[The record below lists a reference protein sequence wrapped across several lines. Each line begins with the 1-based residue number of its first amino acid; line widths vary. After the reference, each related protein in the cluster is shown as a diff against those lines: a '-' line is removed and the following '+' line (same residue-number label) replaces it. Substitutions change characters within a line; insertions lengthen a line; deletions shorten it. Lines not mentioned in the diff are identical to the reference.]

1 MSDGKAKN
9 PRRQKDLTACTYGA
23 FLEFIE
29 YRHDK
34 NVDDEAKRLFDE
46 LHDMLS
52 DFRLEEKKGALACE
66 KLVLAYQCYVS
77 VMQKLGVRKWIAAQK
92 AFLAFAKRRRD
103 KLHQSTMRF
112 IEDAHEQLRVS
123 IRSYDSFVVA
133 IGCFSAYP
141 VILCWIDANGFT
153 GQQAEALRAA
163 WDELYTAS
171 IDFLSYEADKL
182 GIAPS
187 DFRICGRVVK
197 EIYRDEGRLCD
208 ENLTPDSMWPECMG
222 EWRYSLP
229 DRQQEAL
236 QKGEAAFGNLVVKLG
251 LEVMTRD
258 ASAFFM
264 RQEEHSLKASGGKE
278 AAADTKKTTR
288 KVAVAS
294 RLATDGRTP
303 DQRNLAVFH
312 AIVELLKSGKK
323 LSQITRESVR
333 SLTKAPLKRIS
344 KTSSWKHRKVIE
356 KAFFWSEVMPS
367 SPKVTIFADSP
378 LSRKAGA
385 HERHYL
391 ESLAAR
397 LTRADEVFF
406 DSRIP
411 RIAGLR
417 VATTRAIISM
427 LKSEGATNQ
436 DIAKMADKFNG
447 EPVEVRESI
456 VSCMKEAL
464 CDGGGHAK
472 AATCLY
478 SLLVAS
484 SDGYR
489 LFERKSDV
497 ASRGSLL
504 Y

>member
-1 MSDGKAKN
+1 LS
-9 PRRQKDLTACTYGA
+9 ACTYGA

-29 YRHDK
+29 YRHQK
-34 NVDDEAKRLFDE
+34 NVDDPSKGVFDE
-46 LHDMLS
+46 LYDMLS
-52 DFRLEEKKGALACE
+52 DFKLKKEGTVACG
-66 KLVLAYQCYVS
+66 KLLLAYRCYVS
-77 VMQKLGVRKWIAAQK
+77 AMQKLGSRKWVAAQK

-103 KLHQSTMRF
+103 RLYQSTMRF
-112 IEDAHEQLRVS
+112 LGDVYEQLRVS
-123 IRSYDSFVVA
+123 IRSLDGFFVA
-133 IGCFSAYP
+133 TGCFGAYP
-141 VILCWIDANGFT
+141 VILRWIHANGFT
-153 GQQAEALRAA
+153 GQQVETLRVV
-163 WDELYTAS
+163 WEELYTAS
-171 IDFLSYEADKL
+171 IDFLSHEADKL

-187 DFRICGRVVK
+187 DFRICGRVVR
-197 EIYRDEGRLCD
+197 EIYRDEGRLND
-208 ENLTPDSMWPECMG
+208 ENLTPDSMWPDCMG

-229 DRQQEAL
+229 DGQQEAL
-236 QKGEAAFGNLVVKLG
+236 QKGEAAFGNLIVKLG
-251 LEVMTRD
+251 MEVMARD
-258 ASAFFM
+258 ATAFFM
-264 RQEEHSLKASGGKE
+264 RQEEHSLKASDDKE
-278 AAADTKKTTR
+278 AAGDTKKTTR

-312 AIVELLKSGKK
+312 AIITLLKSGKK

-344 KTSSWKHRKVIE
+344 DTPSWIHRRVIE
-356 KAFFWSEVMPS
+356 KAYFWSEVMPS

-378 LSRKAGA
+378 LSRKASSY
-385 HERHYL
+385 ERDYL

-417 VATTRAIISM
+417 VVTTRAIISV

-447 EPVEVRESI
+447 EPVEVREAI
-456 VSCMKEAL
+456 VSYMKDAL
-464 CDGGGHAK
+464 RDGGGHAK
-472 AATCLY
+472 AAGCLY

-484 SDGYR
+484 SGGYR
-489 LFERKSDV
+489 LFERKSDAV
-497 ASRGSLL
+497 SMGIRMKGYL